1 MDDDIEA
8 IKREVF
14 KKAQNEPLASNPLPH
29 EIIDIEKMIED
40 TPKIAP
46 LFVKIEK
53 YKEILE
59 SIQKLKMSMKNIQ
72 FLLSFKEQIKKID
85 TESDEL
91 LLRTIQG
98 FSQGVNDF
106 SMNFAI
112 PSGVSYIP
120 RPPLEERVD
129 TSVSDLGSKITKL
142 REELEKIRI

>member
-1 MDDDIEA
+1 MDDMEA
-8 IKREVF
+8 IKKEVF
-14 KKAQNEPLASNPLPH
+14 KKTSNEPIASKPLPH
-29 EIIDIEKMIED
+29 EIIDLEKMIEE

-59 SIQKLKMSMKNIQ
+59 SIQKLRVSLKNIQ

-85 TESDEL
+85 FEADSL
-91 LLRTIQG
+91 LLKSIQN
-98 FSQGVNDF
+98 FSQTTNEF

-112 PSGVSYIP
+112 PRGVRYIP
-120 RPPLEERVD
+120 KPPVEERVD
-129 TSVSDLGSKITKL
+129 TSVSDLGAKITKL